1 MGKDSGRGN
10 EWLDAKAMDV
20 YHFAKGEESGS
31 KINPESLACVSI
43 LKSHE
48 SKKTD
53 L

>member
-10 EWLDAKAMDV
+10 EWLDAKATNV
-20 YHFAKGEESGS
+20 YHVAKGEEGGS
-31 KINPESLACVSI
+31 KINPESPACVSI
-43 LKSHE
+43 SKSHE